1 LLEDVPAVAVNKWFS
16 ENEVGNLLKRLPI
29 WAGVGEKKALLF
41 NLPKPFIWAEVPQAI
56 RKPIEEQIDS
66 GLVTISDNSSVLIVH
81 VFKHH
86 PIQAVED
93 WEEWRLAD
101 EKVRQASD
109 GFAVNSAE
117 PFAGEG
123 DELVGS

>member
-1 LLEDVPAVAVNKWFS
+1 
-16 ENEVGNLLKRLPI
+16 
-29 WAGVGEKKALLF
+29 
-41 NLPKPFIWAEVPQAI
+41 
-56 RKPIEEQIDS
+56 
-66 GLVTISDNSSVLIVH
+66 VLIVH